1 LYFCHSVGLVWLT
14 YCALTKMIRI
24 CCCCCC
30 CCFFFLFVFF
40 MFSAASPGCHNT
52 QFGSCCCTILSDVC
66 SLYWDALIPGPFLS
80 TCGEE
85 GEDQMGVEATLPS
98 CSSKN
103 ASPIPSPCP
112 IIMAVGP
119 ERLSSGKERGDVIRY
134 VVKRFLVTLL
144 KLKYTWAFRYHV
156 SICMSSPMP
165 QKYSCNLPFVCIPIY
180 IYLFISF
187 LFILLQLHCFCS
199 DEWKV
204 SSLILFPHSPCFSVS
219 C

>member
-14 YCALTKMIRI
+14 YCALTKKIR
-24 CCCCCC
+24 
-30 CCFFFLFVFF
+30 FFFFQ
-40 MFSAASPGCHNT
+40 FSAASPGCHDT
-52 QFGSCCCTILSDVC
+52 QFGTCCCTVLSYVC

-119 ERLSSGKERGDVIRY
+119 ERLSSGKERGDMIRY
-134 VVKRFLVTLL
+134 VVKWFLVTLL
-144 KLKYTWAFRYHV
+144 KLKCTWAFHYHV

-180 IYLFISF
+180 FFFLSLLHLAAVTSF
-187 LFILLQLHCFCS
+187 LFWWMKSHQSHSVSPQSLLLSFLLA
-199 DEWKV
+199 V
-204 SSLILFPHSPCFSVS
+204 SSHLLTVQSSG
-219 C
+219 